1 MSLLRTFL
9 KTLVSYIIWTKHS
22 FHVSFK
28 DKWIQEFLSG
38 RSRPGGEKRAW
49 TSLFCPQLILQFQR
63 GSNGFIAE
71 KTILSQGTRGGS
83 NIFLGVGSNL
93 FQWGCANA
101 NFYRNQHNLWISRGG
116 GGRNPLST
124 SGSAHD
130 KLSVYK
136 CTNSVRST
144 IKLKTVIHE
153 IVNVKIKVW
162 KSHSDLDVRFA
173 FDLYR
178 EE

>member
-1 MSLLRTFL
+1 MFLLRMRGSRNFCQGGPGLAARKELGHHYFVLSLFYSFRGGPMVLLQRKLYFL
-9 KTLVSYIIWTKHS
+9 KTP
-22 FHVSFK
+22 
-28 DKWIQEFLSG
+28 E
-38 RSRPGGEKRAW
+38 
-49 TSLFCPQLILQFQR
+49 
-63 GSNGFIAE
+63 
-71 KTILSQGTRGGS
+71 GGS
-83 NIFLGVGSNL
+83 SIFLGVGSNL
-93 FQWGCANA
+93 FKWGCANA

-116 GGRNPLST
+116 GGCDPLST

-144 IKLKTVIHE
+144 IKLKTVLHE

-162 KSHSDLDVRFA
+162 KSHSDLDVIFA
-173 FDLYR
+173 FDIYR